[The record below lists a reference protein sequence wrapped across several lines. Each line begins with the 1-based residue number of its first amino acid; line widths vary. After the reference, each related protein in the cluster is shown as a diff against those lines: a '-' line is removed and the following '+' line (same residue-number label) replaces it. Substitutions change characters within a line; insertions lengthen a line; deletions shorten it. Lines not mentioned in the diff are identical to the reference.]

1 MAQLAQHLPPHIIT
15 TLPNTFLVA
24 TASHNNTMFERAVIY
39 LVNHGPEGAMGLTIN
54 QPHQGI
60 AFPHIMQSMGIEEML
75 AASAQQPIIL
85 KGGPVEHHRGFV
97 LHTADYSLSSTL
109 QLGSNI
115 ALSAS
120 ADIVTDIAR
129 GHGPKALNFCLGY
142 AGWGPGQLEEELHEN
157 DWLVVPADAKL
168 LFHTPANL
176 RYAAATQKLGLDA
189 LNFPDSPIG
198 LA

>member
-1 MAQLAQHLPPHIIT
+1 MPQLAAHLPPHIIT

-97 LHTADYSLSSTL
+97 LHTADYSLNSTL

-142 AGWGPGQLEEELHEN
+142 AGWGPGQLEGEIQQN
-157 DWLVVPADAKL
+157 AWLSVPADEMLLFGAKPERLWTQALAKL
-168 LFHTPANL
+168 HVDPAL
-176 RYAAATQKLGLDA
+176 LSGVAGHA
-189 LNFPDSPIG
+189 
-198 LA
+198 